1 MVWNFYRGDAH
12 DSGIYEVRAIRIL
25 RWIGYG
31 GLKKSEESRM
41 TPRIWARAIRRMEFS
56 QQRWG
61 RLWVEKV
68 WEVRGSVF
76 S

>member
-1 MVWNFYRGDAH
+1 
-12 DSGIYEVRAIRIL
+12 
-25 RWIGYG
+25 
-31 GLKKSEESRM
+31 M

-56 QQRWG
+56 QQRWE